1 MSKRGN
7 TGRER
12 TLTRGLFTFFLVL
25 VLAIGAGYVATK
37 YVITPYFMGEG
48 EESIEPTVFSGSA
61 IITDQS
67 QAPGSDEGPIDTT
80 LVDTIPIQSSQGTSV
95 ESQPV
100 YLYCI
105 QYGSFQT
112 GESAAT
118 VAQDLAGKEIE
129 TLVFHSKGY
138 YKVVSTP
145 YINEEIAR
153 RDLQAQKITIGE
165 DIFLTKLEATLQ

>member
-7 TGRER
+7 TRRER

-25 VLAIGAGYVATK
+25 VLAVGAGYAATK
-37 YVITPYFMGEG
+37 YVITPYFMGDG
-48 EESIEPTVFSGSA
+48 EDTIEPTVFSGSA

-67 QAPGSDEGPIDTT
+67 QTSGLDEESTDTT
-80 LVDTIPIQSSQGTSV
+80 LLDTIPVQISQGTSG

-100 YLYCI
+100 ILYCI

-112 GESAAT
+112 GESATT
-118 VAQDLAGKEIE
+118 VAQDLAGKQID
-129 TLVFHSKGY
+129 TMVFHSKGY

-145 YINEEIAR
+145 YQKEENAR
-153 RDLQAQKITIGE
+153 RDLEVQKITIGE